1 MRPDQ
6 LTIDRALVCVTGLP
20 RAGSTLLCQLLAE
33 HPEIECDRMSSPL
46 LGALQALRGHLS
58 DSEFLLSRL
67 DGDFDSTYQRLARSS
82 RAFAAAWWNTDR
94 PIVVDKHRGWLSQL
108 ELALELDPQARMLV
122 CVRELSQVLSSIEAQ
137 HRRTVW
143 LDFPDDL
150 ANLAPY
156 ARAEALFAPAGV
168 VGGPLRAIQGVQDR
182 SPQEQQRLFFVVFE
196 HLMQEPAAVMAEIF
210 AWLGLSPQ
218 AIDPQNLTVQPHEA
232 DSYYRFKY
240 RHQTFGAV
248 RSPPVHP
255 ISPRITAELQ
265 DTHRWFYELFYPGLL
280 T

>member
-1 MRPDQ
+1 MFYPRS
-6 LTIDRALVCVTGLP
+6 LVCVTGLP

-33 HPEIECDRMSSPL
+33 HPDIECDRMSSPL
-46 LGALQALRGHLS
+46 LAALQTLRGHLS
-58 DSEFLLSRL
+58 DNEFLLARL
-67 DGDFDSTYQRLARSS
+67 DGQFDPTYQRLQRAS
-82 RAFAAAWWNTDR
+82 RAFAAAWWETDR
-94 PIVVDKHRGWLSQL
+94 PIAIDKHRGWLSQL

-122 CVRELSQVLSSIEAQ
+122 CVRELGQVLGSIEDQ

-150 ANLAPY
+150 ANLSPY

-182 SPQEQQRLFFVVFE
+182 SPQEQQRCFFVVFE
-196 HLMQEPAAVMAEIF
+196 HLIQDPAAVMAEIF
-210 AWLGLSPQ
+210 AWLEVSPQ
-218 AIDPQNLTVQPHEA
+218 AIDPQHLTVESHEA

-240 RHQTFGAV
+240 RHQMFPAL

-255 ISPRITAELQ
+255 ISPRIAAELQ
-265 DTHRWFYELFYPGLL
+265 DTYRWFYELFYPGLL
-280 T
+280 P

>member
-1 MRPDQ
+1 MSSAQ
-6 LTIDRALVCVTGLP
+6 QSLVCVTGLP

-58 DSEFLLSRL
+58 DSDFLLARL
-67 DGDFDSTYQRLARSS
+67 DGEFDQTYQRLQRSS

-108 ELALELDPQARMLV
+108 ELALELAPQARMLV
-122 CVRELSQVLSSIEAQ
+122 CVRELSQVLGSIEAQ

-182 SPQEQQRLFFVVFE
+182 SSQEQQRLFFVVFE
-196 HLMQEPAAVMAEIF
+196 HLIQDPAAVMAEIF
-210 AWLGLSPQ
+210 GWLGLSPW
-218 AIDPQNLTVQPHEA
+218 AIDPQALTVKPHEA

-240 RHQTFGAV
+240 CHRTFSAV
-248 RSPPVHP
+248 RPLPVHS
-255 ISPRITAELQ
+255 ISPRITEELQ
-265 DTHRWFYELFYPGLL
+265 NTYRWFYELFYPGLL
-280 T
+280 P